1 MIYNS
6 KNKMI
11 KKILKHNNFQLFLGW
26 LISFYIR
33 ICFNTSTWIIKNV
46 DVVTNIV
53 NKKQSV
59 IVCFWHSRLLMAPF
73 CWNWEKEFKMLI
85 SSHPDGKIIS
95 NAVSHLGIRTIKGS
109 SRKHNISSL
118 KTIID
123 LIKSNN
129 VIGITPDG
137 PKGPSQELKEGLVSV
152 LKKKNV
158 VIIPLSYSAKF
169 KIKLNTWDR
178 FLFVTPFNKFIA
190 IWGNPLKFDK
200 TKSFDENKKILEEE
214 LNRVTKLSDNLCK

>member
-152 LKKKNV
+152 LKKKM
-158 VIIPLSYSAKF
+158 L
-169 KIKLNTWDR
+169 
-178 FLFVTPFNKFIA
+178 
-190 IWGNPLKFDK
+190 
-200 TKSFDENKKILEEE
+200 
-214 LNRVTKLSDNLCK
+214 